1 MKRALVVLLLLV
13 VTETGLRAQVTT
25 FILVRHG
32 EKVADGSKDPELSE
46 PGKTR
51 ALALSHLLKEQKID
65 AIYSTSYKRT
75 QATIAPLA
83 MSKALTVLPY
93 DAMKGE
99 AIDQIAAKYPGG
111 TIVICG
117 HSNTTPWTANYLL
130 GKEQFKDFDDGDYDN
145 VLIIDVIEKGKAKVT
160 WLTY

>member
-1 MKRALVVLLLLV
+1 MKKLIVVLLLLAAAA
-13 VTETGLRAQVTT
+13 TGVHAQATT

-46 PGKTR
+46 AGKAR
-51 ALALSHLLKEQKID
+51 ALALSNLLKEQKID
-65 AIYSTSYKRT
+65 AIYSTGYKRT
-75 QATIAPLA
+75 QGTIAPLA

-93 DAMKGE
+93 DAMKGV
-99 AIDQIAAKYPGG
+99 AIDQIAAKFPGG

-145 VLIIDVIEKGKAKVT
+145 VLIVDVIEKGKAKVT